1 MGKDPPSSNDC
12 ENKHIDEWFDNPSIY
27 NYNENK
33 GIHEWYNI
41 KLVIYNRSSR
51 TIQEEQLKNQKSRC

>member
-33 GIHEWYNI
+33 GIHEWYVPKTGSYI
-41 KLVIYNRSSR
+41 IEAAGSS
-51 TIQEEQLKNQKSRC
+51 

>member
-1 MGKDPPSSNDC
+1 MIKWAKIHQAVMIV

-33 GIHEWYNI
+33 GIHEWYDL
-41 KLVIYNRSSR
+41 KLVIYNRSMGHSG
-51 TIQEEQLKNQKSRC
+51 NN